1 VAAVNEELV
10 GFVRD
15 ALRSGVSREGIA
27 DGLYRAGWSREQ
39 VHAALSSFADV
50 EFPIPIPRPR
60 ASVEA
65 REAFLYLVLFTTL
78 YISAYQFGS
87 LVFQFIEQAFPDAA
101 DRTFGVVERLRW
113 SVSSLVVAFPVFLFL
128 SRLTAREVDAAPAR
142 RQSPVR
148 RWLTYLTLFV
158 AAAVLIGDV
167 TTLLYNLL
175 GGDLTARFVLKV
187 LVVGLI
193 AGAIFWYYLSDLRAD
208 ERSPGADTS

>member
-1 VAAVNEELV
+1 MAVNEELV

-27 DGLYRAGWSREQ
+27 DGLRRAGWSREQ

-60 ASVEA
+60 ASIEA

-78 YISAYQFGS
+78 YISAYQLGS
-87 LVFQFIEQAFPDAA
+87 LLFQFIERALPDAA
-101 DRTFGVVERLRW
+101 DRTFGVVQRLRW
-113 SVSSLVVAFPVFLFL
+113 AVSSLVVAFPVFLFL
-128 SRLTAREVDAAPAR
+128 SRLTGREADADPVR

-208 ERSPGADTS
+208 ERSPEAGAS